1 MMRQYQL
8 YYKQELVCETISEY
22 DLQQYFLKHYDQFVR
37 KPNNKKVGNRRIGL
51 LPDYPP
57 TKLLEM
63 LYHNQLTN
71 YQLNLRSVY
80 IELSNFEEI
89 NLEEILKKQ
98 RGNP

>member
-37 KPNNKKVGNRRIGL
+37 KPNNEKTGNRRIGL

-63 LYHNQLTN
+63 LYHKQLTN
-71 YQLNLRSVY
+71 YQLNLRNVY
-80 IELSNFEEI
+80 MELSNFEEI

-98 RGNP
+98 SENQ

>member
-1 MMRQYQL
+1 MIRQYQL
-8 YYKQELVCETISEY
+8 YYKQEFVYETISEY
-22 DLQQYFLKHYDQFVR
+22 NLQQYFLNHYDQFVR

-57 TKLLEM
+57 TKLLKM

-89 NLEEILKKQ
+89 NLEEILKKK
-98 RGNP
+98 RSNP